1 MTDAE
6 EAPEAPKVTWDQV
19 DSGSF
24 PVRAASAPPP
34 APPRRGL
41 VPPRPPIL
49 EHLGLAIVR
58 GGVPDAGLPGQTV
71 DRWAAVGKGPFP
83 VSRPSPSLAPPSA
96 LRFLS
101 VSARPAGML
110 QTRLLL

>member
-34 APPRRGL
+34 APPRRAAL
-41 VPPRPPIL
+41 FPPIL

-58 GGVPDAGLPGQTV
+58 GECLTPACPGRRSTGGP
-71 DRWAAVGKGPFP
+71 RLGKA
-83 VSRPSPSLAPPSA
+83 RSP
-96 LRFLS
+96 
-101 VSARPAGML
+101 
-110 QTRLLL
+110 